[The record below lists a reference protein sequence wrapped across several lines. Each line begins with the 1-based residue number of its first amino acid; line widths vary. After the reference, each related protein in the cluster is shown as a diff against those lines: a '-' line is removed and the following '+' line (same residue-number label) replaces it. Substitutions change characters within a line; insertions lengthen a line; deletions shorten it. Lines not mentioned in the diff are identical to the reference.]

1 MYSESVSIN
10 LSVRAAFVSDGLTIV
25 MNSAIIHI
33 SVSSLVSAKNSL
45 TELSQCHLH
54 LADGTFFVFRSY
66 FGHKL
71 AVLRGCWLLLYIK
84 AASPSKNERSMYY
97 AKLSGQLLNNL

>member
-1 MYSESVSIN
+1 MKIRSSKTC
-10 LSVRAAFVSDGLTIV
+10 AFVSDRLTIV

-54 LADGTFFVFRSY
+54 LADGTFFVFRPY

-71 AVLRGCWLLLYIK
+71 AVLWGR
-84 AASPSKNERSMYY
+84 
-97 AKLSGQLLNNL
+97 LSEN